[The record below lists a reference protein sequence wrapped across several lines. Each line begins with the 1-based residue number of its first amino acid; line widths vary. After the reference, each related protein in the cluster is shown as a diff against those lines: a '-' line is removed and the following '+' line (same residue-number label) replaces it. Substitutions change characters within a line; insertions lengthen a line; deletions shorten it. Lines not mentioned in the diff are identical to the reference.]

1 MEDLKNINGFLDN
14 YIKRYGST
22 KALRKQRK
30 YDLDKELKITTW
42 AYQGDSKRYYVY
54 TIGSLVED
62 FSGKVHRS
70 GNNGQYGN
78 NNSNIMIF
86 SGNGQNIPGD
96 YWNPRLM
103 LLEFEV
109 SIPKNV
115 DKNKSFD
122 KRSLL
127 NVSVEKTMDNLDFK
141 LNENSFDRMEDQ
153 LYSYNYVKRLGDV
166 KDATYYIDFL
176 DKFTNQICDY
186 IHYKLNNM
194 NEPKD

>member
-42 AYQGDSKRYYVY
+42 AYQRDSKRYYVY
-54 TIGSLVED
+54 TIGSLVGD

-127 NVSVEKTMDNLDFK
+127 
-141 LNENSFDRMEDQ
+141 
-153 LYSYNYVKRLGDV
+153 
-166 KDATYYIDFL
+166 